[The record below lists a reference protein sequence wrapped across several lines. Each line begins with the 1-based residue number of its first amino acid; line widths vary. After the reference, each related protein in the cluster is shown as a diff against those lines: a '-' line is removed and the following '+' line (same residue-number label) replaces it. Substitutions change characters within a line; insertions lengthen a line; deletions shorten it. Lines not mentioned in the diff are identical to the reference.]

1 MKSLNKYS
9 LPTILERLKNPPVE
23 IFLDKKEDIIRIN
36 ENDQETLWNCLL
48 TNVETVINTALY
60 PDRGS
65 QNGKQSEKNNSEKHV
80 KEVCDKQDEDFAQ
93 EFLFTLIQL
102 AHTVIDV
109 PEPTVPDSMTSLV
122 TVKSHI
128 VKLCSLW
135 LKKKLQ
141 LEESMLVDTF
151 KYVVKQSLLDGAL
164 KADVLSVWTF
174 RAAVKIVIES
184 KDYFKVM
191 KDDLLDVPVSKNFL
205 KCKEGCNF
213 VGFMMTLNVQFT
225 LEIHDVIKKYL
236 PVYKAEEYAPIY
248 YYAWNSSNF
257 EMKTVIEKECI
268 QFFMLKSLTLP
279 RQNLNMIIAGQ
290 NALRILSQFHQQ
302 KHFPHVQK
310 MLSTLYEPLLWR
322 YLTSPNNTHRCNAT
336 EVLFDA
342 YPLERPGKGRQ
353 INDVYL
359 NQQHDAITKLLTD
372 NCHIVRIIAIRQVCK
387 VLSSYWEAIPA
398 ETIHRWMK
406 TICIL
411 ANDFSSF
418 FVRRSVFKGLPV
430 LLTNPHATLCL
441 EQILPRFQ
449 KNFHDPNE
457 QVRSAFVNMLLA
469 VKAAKGRL
477 KFWHIVPLE
486 ELVGR
491 LEVENEVVGIKLVD
505 LLFESFFNSQFDEA
519 TVILRLVHLVALN
532 SSASL
537 KFFYFSKKRL
547 PLQQAVKMMLDI
559 ITFVRGYV
567 KAKLDAAKV
576 SGKKDQQAQQSPVSK
591 KRKLFSEQ
599 DNLTSVNESIDDIV
613 TETVMTDGSSIAT
626 TSTFSLLE
634 NTEEPPKEM
643 PLDNPEISKGF
654 LEIAGVL
661 WHIHLKDI
669 EKPENKEIRNNIFD
683 VFEPCLNSFLQFFKS
698 HTGLYSAV
706 LGLCSFMPPSRLK
719 YVSTVESS
727 CVSQLKKM
735 QWDNNSDKM
744 LMFLVP
750 LCMWGRGA
758 DVIELAREWLKETFK
773 KANVA
778 NGRRSSSCRRKV
790 VNFKEAT
797 GPKPRLGLRLIDSI
811 LMIPRCKNKV
821 FGQHSEELVQLWLY
835 MGTVKELIDN
845 RLGRGECFQDPDL
858 CDTFLEECF
867 DLYLTLMISLDN
879 VIHEDQ
885 PLNSVHEFKVIVEW
899 ASETLLPHIPLD
911 LGDVSDEHCD
921 EESPPM
927 LPFVVNIL
935 NIVIKYAT
943 CLMPLGRV
951 DLQLVRSL
959 AILIKCSL
967 SKDYI
972 KGYDKG
978 DQLHL
983 FRRVVLTL
991 MKMVLDALSEHHME
1005 QTSMKKYV
1013 QDFSKVKCTMNEV
1026 LMFSQRHS
1034 AKLAQ
1039 NVASM
1044 FVVSVV
1050 NIIRT
1055 AMRVEAFEEP
1065 VGKINCLPFLAA
1077 QIVSLFVL
1085 RVPMAKL
1092 FCSGLEKH
1100 FATYTK
1106 KDATY
1111 FIAAL
1116 NLYYVLCHSST
1127 KIPPESLHNIL
1138 SSCRDCYKA
1147 ELIRQKSE
1155 EGSSEII
1162 ETLLSKK
1169 RNGFFLRK
1177 FCVNVIDKLRLLCV
1191 DALVA
1196 KIMTVTVEN
1205 IFDKAQLST
1214 LSHNKLLQR
1223 LVDLHEKSNPLE
1235 FQKRFV
1241 LCLKYAI
1248 ANGEKGPAVR
1258 ILDLVSKFCGK
1269 LEGRKTLNGKVD
1281 KQNDD
1286 NDDKKDDDEEEENE
1300 DEEPMNPFVSD
1311 LLKELLKVHG
1321 CKSSSS
1327 RMRICYCIKRILQC
1341 LGPEAS
1347 IDSDICEEIYAAMLE
1362 RLKDK
1367 SPSVRAQAVTALERL
1382 QDPSDP
1388 DCPVVKAFLF
1398 HMSMDPSAEVRRAV
1412 LLCLGRSK
1420 YSLPYIR
1427 NRIQDVKDSVRKQAY
1442 VSLSK
1447 VTIRSHS
1454 IKNRELILSQGLKD
1468 RNDSVRDSVEKVLLP
1483 NWFENCQGNFVDF
1496 LHSLDVENSEI
1507 AEKAIK
1513 VIFRQQSKEKLIKN
1527 LDLDSEKLIPSEKLT
1542 IELSFVWRCLAEFLQ
1557 SEEDGQ
1563 WELILPELSLFC
1575 EYVKRNLDRLKE
1587 INKLEKLEPW
1597 DHTPNDFIILQ
1608 LLQLMKVFD
1617 LGDEAGREK
1626 LKQLLIDMLMSSDT
1640 RLKLIPT
1647 IIDVLVKVVPDVAAR
1662 LQLIAE
1668 TISEIHDPLVEDVE
1682 DIPADQKRELDYKL
1696 AQLRLQRN
1704 ILEEDL
1710 EKAVEEKRY
1719 LAAEDLKND
1728 LAKITEELQ
1737 LLSVSSGSKESLV
1750 KHQKDD
1756 PGIIS
1761 KCLTIVFEMM
1771 QSPTV
1776 KELNPQLR
1784 SLLDNFVKNSLK
1796 IEHAV
1801 VQVIALQ
1808 CLAVFSLL
1816 DESIAKEVI
1825 VIFCLYL
1832 GSTCDE
1838 IAQVAVKGIFDLLL
1852 RYGLKTF
1859 AIREEDGDIL
1869 DVTATPRKK
1878 LKKNLM
1884 RKSTLIIEES
1894 DDNESEAETVSN
1906 KNDSKEIETKE
1917 YHLLALLTKHLD
1929 SAVNIH
1935 NNLALQVCNEALIE
1949 NYGPNQHE
1957 WINLLCLMELVLDDD
1972 LRKNLQKM
1980 ADKIKRDCPDK
1991 ASIRAIQKFQNI
2003 LKGKPDRRHRG
2014 SESTTGEVTA
2024 SENMDLTQTD
2034 SRLSAKRGSSFLGSD
2049 GGSTG
2054 SEASFNRNK
2063 ALRTGSSSMIPSSSE
2078 FMGVIPETSES
2089 DSDSVFENEEE

>member
-1 MKSLNKYS
+1 
-9 LPTILERLKNPPVE
+9 
-23 IFLDKKEDIIRIN
+23 
-36 ENDQETLWNCLL
+36 
-48 TNVETVINTALY
+48 
-60 PDRGS
+60 
-65 QNGKQSEKNNSEKHV
+65 
-80 KEVCDKQDEDFAQ
+80 
-93 EFLFTLIQL
+93 
-102 AHTVIDV
+102 
-109 PEPTVPDSMTSLV
+109 
-122 TVKSHI
+122 
-128 VKLCSLW
+128 
-135 LKKKLQ
+135 
-141 LEESMLVDTF
+141 
-151 KYVVKQSLLDGAL
+151 
-164 KADVLSVWTF
+164 
-174 RAAVKIVIES
+174 
-184 KDYFKVM
+184 
-191 KDDLLDVPVSKNFL
+191 
-205 KCKEGCNF
+205 
-213 VGFMMTLNVQFT
+213 
-225 LEIHDVIKKYL
+225 
-236 PVYKAEEYAPIY
+236 
-248 YYAWNSSNF
+248 
-257 EMKTVIEKECI
+257 
-268 QFFMLKSLTLP
+268 
-279 RQNLNMIIAGQ
+279 
-290 NALRILSQFHQQ
+290 
-302 KHFPHVQK
+302 
-310 MLSTLYEPLLWR
+310 
-322 YLTSPNNTHRCNAT
+322 
-336 EVLFDA
+336 
-342 YPLERPGKGRQ
+342 
-353 INDVYL
+353 
-359 NQQHDAITKLLTD
+359 
-372 NCHIVRIIAIRQVCK
+372 
-387 VLSSYWEAIPA
+387 
-398 ETIHRWMK
+398 
-406 TICIL
+406 
-411 ANDFSSF
+411 
-418 FVRRSVFKGLPV
+418 
-430 LLTNPHATLCL
+430 
-441 EQILPRFQ
+441 
-449 KNFHDPNE
+449 
-457 QVRSAFVNMLLA
+457 
-469 VKAAKGRL
+469 
-477 KFWHIVPLE
+477 
-486 ELVGR
+486 
-491 LEVENEVVGIKLVD
+491 
-505 LLFESFFNSQFDEA
+505 
-519 TVILRLVHLVALN
+519 
-532 SSASL
+532 
-537 KFFYFSKKRL
+537 
-547 PLQQAVKMMLDI
+547 
-559 ITFVRGYV
+559 
-567 KAKLDAAKV
+567 
-576 SGKKDQQAQQSPVSK
+576 
-591 KRKLFSEQ
+591 
-599 DNLTSVNESIDDIV
+599 
-613 TETVMTDGSSIAT
+613 
-626 TSTFSLLE
+626 
-634 NTEEPPKEM
+634 
-643 PLDNPEISKGF
+643 
-654 LEIAGVL
+654 
-661 WHIHLKDI
+661 
-669 EKPENKEIRNNIFD
+669 
-683 VFEPCLNSFLQFFKS
+683 
-698 HTGLYSAV
+698 
-706 LGLCSFMPPSRLK
+706 
-719 YVSTVESS
+719 
-727 CVSQLKKM
+727 
-735 QWDNNSDKM
+735 
-744 LMFLVP
+744 
-750 LCMWGRGA
+750 
-758 DVIELAREWLKETFK
+758 
-773 KANVA
+773 
-778 NGRRSSSCRRKV
+778 
-790 VNFKEAT
+790 
-797 GPKPRLGLRLIDSI
+797 
-811 LMIPRCKNKV
+811 
-821 FGQHSEELVQLWLY
+821 
-835 MGTVKELIDN
+835 
-845 RLGRGECFQDPDL
+845 
-858 CDTFLEECF
+858 
-867 DLYLTLMISLDN
+867 
-879 VIHEDQ
+879 
-885 PLNSVHEFKVIVEW
+885 
-899 ASETLLPHIPLD
+899 
-911 LGDVSDEHCD
+911 
-921 EESPPM
+921 
-927 LPFVVNIL
+927 
-935 NIVIKYAT
+935 
-943 CLMPLGRV
+943 
-951 DLQLVRSL
+951 
-959 AILIKCSL
+959 
-967 SKDYI
+967 
-972 KGYDKG
+972 
-978 DQLHL
+978 
-983 FRRVVLTL
+983 
-991 MKMVLDALSEHHME
+991 
-1005 QTSMKKYV
+1005 
-1013 QDFSKVKCTMNEV
+1013 MN
-1026 LMFSQRHS
+1026 
-1034 AKLAQ
+1034 
-1039 NVASM
+1039 
-1044 FVVSVV
+1044 
-1050 NIIRT
+1050 
-1055 AMRVEAFEEP
+1055 
-1065 VGKINCLPFLAA
+1065 
-1077 QIVSLFVL
+1077 
-1085 RVPMAKL
+1085 
-1092 FCSGLEKH
+1092 
-1100 FATYTK
+1100 
-1106 KDATY
+1106 
-1111 FIAAL
+1111 
-1116 NLYYVLCHSST
+1116 
-1127 KIPPESLHNIL
+1127 
-1138 SSCRDCYKA
+1138 
-1147 ELIRQKSE
+1147 
-1155 EGSSEII
+1155 
-1162 ETLLSKK
+1162 
-1169 RNGFFLRK
+1169 
-1177 FCVNVIDKLRLLCV
+1177 
-1191 DALVA
+1191 
-1196 KIMTVTVEN
+1196 VTVEN

-1223 LVDLHEKSNPLE
+1223 LVDLHEKSNPQE

-1258 ILDLVSKFCGK
+1258 ILDFVSKFCGK
-1269 LEGRKTLNGKVD
+1269 LEGSKTLNGKVN

-1286 NDDKKDDDEEEENE
+1286 NDDKKDDDEEEEEENE

-1362 RLKDK
+1362 RLKDR

-1527 LDLDSEKLIPSEKLT
+1527 LDLDSEKLIPSEMLT

-1852 RYGLKTF
+1852 KYGLKTF

-1884 RKSTLIIEES
+1884 RKSTFIIEES
-1894 DDNESEAETVSN
+1894 DDNESDDDESEAETASN

-1929 SAVNIH
+1929 SAEGQMLCFVVQGLCKLLLAMRISSPKLLSRLILLWYNPVYEDDAHLHQILGQFFKIYATSCPVSQETLEQCFVPTINTVLNAPASSPLYQVDVDTVAKFLLDLTKSGVNRYSAEVNIH
-1935 NNLALQVCNEALIE
+1935 NNLALQVCNEALKE
-1949 NYGPNQHE
+1949 NYGPNEHE

-1972 LRKNLQKM
+1972 LKKNLQKM
-1980 ADKIKRDCPDK
+1980 ADKIKRNCPDR

-2078 FMGVIPETSES
+2078 LIGVIPETSES
-2089 DSDSVFENEEE
+2089 DSDSVFE